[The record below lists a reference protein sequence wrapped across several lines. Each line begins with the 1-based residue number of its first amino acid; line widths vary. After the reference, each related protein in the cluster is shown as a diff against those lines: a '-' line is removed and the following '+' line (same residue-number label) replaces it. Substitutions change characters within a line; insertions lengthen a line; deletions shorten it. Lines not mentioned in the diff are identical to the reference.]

1 MPGDRERPVLMF
13 RHLFVT
19 AVLLLLV
26 SLTACSSG
34 GDPPEWKPPSVT
46 ATPDDPLPPSPTAD
60 TTTDTDADTTTDTD
74 AVEDTALPPE
84 LVGAW
89 ESNEGTGTIAYRFM
103 ADGRYL
109 YAGIL
114 ATPTPD
120 GVVQITLAAE
130 GTAATDGDT
139 LLLEPTRYTIS
150 REDPGD
156 PAGDY
161 TDRPGD
167 LTPEQHTWE
176 LPAADVLALT
186 SEDGVRVTLRRP
198 AP

>member
-13 RHLFVT
+13 RHLFIT
-19 AVLLLLV
+19 AVLLLLLLV

-34 GDPPEWKPPSVT
+34 GDPPEWKPPSAT
-46 ATPDDPLPPSPTAD
+46 AAPDDPLPPPPATDKATAPPP
-60 TTTDTDADTTTDTD
+60 ATD